1 MTAPQPI
8 APTMLALDGLR
19 KTFHQGTPD
28 RRAALD
34 GVSLVLQPGDFAV
47 VIGGNGAG
55 KSTLLNTIAG
65 EISPD
70 EGSVSVDG
78 ADVTR
83 KPTHVRAAWIARVF
97 QDPLAGTA
105 GTLTVA
111 ENLSIAE
118 RRGKRSG
125 LRWGLNAES
134 LRRYRDRIA
143 ALGLGLENR
152 LDQKV
157 GSLSGGQRQSLALA
171 MAVLTSPKLLLLD
184 EHCAALDPKTAELVM
199 KETVRAVESEKLTA
213 LMVTH
218 NMQHAIEFG
227 NRLIMMMA
235 GRIVYQA
242 EGAEKAALTIEH
254 LIKRFHITSDRM
266 VLG

>member
-1 MTAPQPI
+1 MTQPQPI
-8 APTMLALDGLR
+8 APSMLTLDGLR

-34 GVSLVLQPGDFAV
+34 GVSLTLRPGDFAV

-55 KSTLLNTIAG
+55 KSTLLNSIAG
-65 EISPD
+65 EVIPD
-70 EGSVSVDG
+70 EGTVFIDD

-83 KPTHVRAAWIARVF
+83 KPTHIRAAWIARVF

-125 LRWGLNAES
+125 LRWGLNVES
-134 LRRYRDRIA
+134 RRRYQDRVA
-143 ALGLGLENR
+143 ALGLGLESR

-184 EHCAALDPKTAELVM
+184 EHCAALDPKTADLVM
-199 KETVRAVESEKLTA
+199 QETVRAVASEKLTA

-242 EGAEKAALTIEH
+242 EGAEKATLTIEH

>member
-1 MTAPQPI
+1 MTDTQPI
-8 APTMLALDGLR
+8 ATVALALDGLR

-34 GVSLVLQPGDFAV
+34 GVSLALKPGDFAV

-55 KSTLLNTIAG
+55 KSTLLNAIAG
-65 EISPD
+65 EITPD

-78 ADVTR
+78 IDVTG

-125 LRWGLNAES
+125 LRWGLNAEGR
-134 LRRYRDRIA
+134 RRYRSRVA
-143 ALGLGLENR
+143 ALGLGLEDR

-171 MAVLTSPKLLLLD
+171 MAVLNAPKLLLLD

-199 KETVRAVESEKLTA
+199 QETVRAVTGENLTA

-242 EGAEKAALTIEH
+242 EGAEKAALTIDH
-254 LIKRFHITSDRM
+254 LVRRFHITSDRM

>member
-1 MTAPQPI
+1 V
-8 APTMLALDGLR
+8 LALDGLR
-19 KTFHQGTPD
+19 KTFHEGTPD

-34 GVSLVLQPGDFAV
+34 GVSLALRPGDFAV

-65 EISPD
+65 EVIPD
-70 EGSVSVDG
+70 QGSVSVDG
-78 ADVTR
+78 VDVTR
-83 KPTHVRAAWIARVF
+83 KPTHIRAAWIARVF

-125 LRWGLNAES
+125 LRWGLNAGK
-134 LRRYRDRIA
+134 RTRYRERVA
-143 ALGLGLENR
+143 ALGLGMESR

-199 KETVRAVESEKLTA
+199 KEPVRAVDSAKLTA

-227 NRLIMMMA
+227 NRLIMMVA

-254 LIKRFHITSDRM
+254 LVRRFHITSDRM